1 MLDLDMSDRKMSDFV
16 LLPFLGFTL
25 VMELRN
31 FDFKSHRNT
40 SILFDQKSDIFKVFW
55 KTKNYYA
62 EDALKTS

>member
-31 FDFKSHRNT
+31 FDFKSH
-40 SILFDQKSDIFKVFW
+40 
-55 KTKNYYA
+55 
-62 EDALKTS
+62 